1 MAQTASIKTLA
12 NIVTIFSRSTAS
24 RLGVLSKL
32 QISRSQNAGWSTF
45 VPKRNDWRD
54 RASVL
59 VLSIFAT
66 KCVFNEVGASLGV
79 RNTKGEASS
88 LDSEI
93 AEKQEAGL
101 GYEAKF

>member
-1 MAQTASIKTLA
+1 
-12 NIVTIFSRSTAS
+12 
-24 RLGVLSKL
+24 
-32 QISRSQNAGWSTF
+32 
-45 VPKRNDWRD
+45 
-54 RASVL
+54 
-59 VLSIFAT
+59 
-66 KCVFNEVGASLGV
+66 VFNEVGASLGV